1 MPAFFI
7 KTDTAA
13 IGPFSDVEL
22 RELAFSGILKPESNI
37 ATSLDGTWQT
47 AQSIELFS
55 FQRLHVPHPQ
65 GTVLP
70 HFEVQGLPSAFHG
83 PFKLRELFGFAARGM
98 LPPDALIKGEAW
110 EEWLSVLRFPTLVF
124 CLNGDLAMLGP
135 GGQLIL
141 RATGNSGTALN
152 LVGARA
158 PMEIA
163 QQAAA
168 RRAAML
174 DDKPPGPAMVD
185 EGYEAEQATIH
196 AANATAQA
204 RFRAT
209 VDANSQAM
217 ASVAAKVAGETR
229 PEVSNLGMLLAS
241 LGGKLTIANWV
252 RPIAWSKRAT
262 LLAVVLMLLL
272 VGGVAYAYSR
282 KQPTPRDHVIGEWI
296 GSASGSASKARP
308 SFGISLHDDGNCE
321 VVNSSGPA
329 WQGDYFYSDK
339 HDLSRF
345 YDSLMPVNSVVDSI
359 EPRHYSDPVQSTDG
373 YIRFV
378 SIDGTFPL
386 IDGHPLREAF
396 VRLGQD
402 QLQLGY
408 LATVNWTADEKI
420 LEAGWIKLIR
430 APSEVNE
437 N

>member
-1 MPAFFI
+1 MSAFFI

-22 RELAFSGILKPESNI
+22 RELAFSGLLRPESNI
-37 ATSLDGTWQT
+37 ATSPDGTWQT

-55 FQRLHVPHPQ
+55 FQRLPVPHPQ

-98 LPPDALIKGEAW
+98 LPPDALIKSEAW
-110 EEWLSVLRFPTLVF
+110 EEWLPALRFPTLVL

-135 GGQLIL
+135 DGQLVL
-141 RATGNSGTALN
+141 RATGNSRTALN

-158 PMEIA
+158 PMEVA
-163 QQAAA
+163 HQAAAA
-168 RRAAML
+168 RRAAVL
-174 DDKPPGPAMVD
+174 DDKPPRPAIID

-204 RFRAT
+204 KAT
-209 VDANSQAM
+209 ADANAKAKAM

-229 PEVSNLGMLLAS
+229 PEASSFGKRLAL
-241 LGGKLTIANWV
+241 LGGKFTIPNWV
-252 RPIAWSKRAT
+252 RPIAWSKRTT

-282 KQPTPRDHVIGEWI
+282 KQPTPRDHVIGKWVGI
-296 GSASGSASKARP
+296 ASDSSSKDQP

-321 VVNSSGPA
+321 VFNASGPA

-359 EPRHYSDPVQSTDG
+359 EPVHDSDQVQSSDG

-378 SIDGTFPL
+378 SIDGTFPV
-386 IDGHPLREAF
+386 IDGHPVREAF
-396 VRLGQD
+396 VRLGED
-402 QLQLGY
+402 QLKLGY

-430 APSEVNE
+430 APSEVN
-437 N
+437 